1 MNFAVAWPWA
11 LLASPLP
18 LLAYALLPRRDVTTE
33 AALKVPFFHALA
45 DARPSARSPTRWLVL
60 ALAILAW
67 AALMAASSRPQ
78 LIGEPLSLPVSGRD
92 MMMAVDISGSMDTQD
107 MELGGRA
114 VTRLRAVKAVA
125 GDFIERR
132 EGDRLG
138 LILFGKRAYLQTPL
152 TFDRATTRRLLDE
165 SAIGLA
171 GKETAIGDAI
181 GLAVKRLRDRPQD
194 QRVLI
199 LLTDGANTAGEVAPL
214 KAADLAAA
222 ERLRIYTIGVGADR
236 MTVRSYFGGTR
247 RINPSADLDEET
259 LTRIAEKTGGRYFRA
274 RDTVGLAEIYAL
286 LDELEPVEQAQ
297 ETYRPVRDLYVWPL
311 ALALLLGLTAA
322 AARRW
327 AVT

>member
-1 MNFAVAWPWA
+1 MAFEVAWPWA
-11 LLASPLP
+11 AAAAPLP
-18 LLAYALLPRRDVTTE
+18 LLAYAALPKKSGIRE
-33 AALKVPFFHALA
+33 AALRVPFFSALA
-45 DARPSARSPTRWLVL
+45 DARPAGRSARRWL
-60 ALAILAW
+60 ALACGIVGWLA
-67 AALMAASSRPQ
+67 LLGASVRPQ
-78 LIGEPLSLPVSGRD
+78 LIGEPVSLPVSGRD
-92 MMMAVDISGSMDTQD
+92 MMLAVDISGSMDTED
-107 MELGGRA
+107 MVFGGRPA
-114 VTRLRAVKAVA
+114 TRLRAVKAVA

-181 GLAVKRLRDRPQD
+181 GLAVKRLRKRPQD

-199 LLTDGANTAGEVAPL
+199 LLTDGANTAGEISPL

-222 ERLRIYTIGVGADR
+222 EGLKVYTLGVGADR

-259 LTRIAEKTGGRYFRA
+259 LQRIAEKTGGKYFRA
-274 RDTVGLAEIYAL
+274 RDTEGLIEIYSL
-286 LDELEPVEQAQ
+286 LDELEPVEQEQ
-297 ETYRPVRDLYVWPL
+297 EVYRPVRDLYIWPL
-311 ALALLLGLTAA
+311 ALALLLALAA
-322 AARRW
+322 AFAMRG
-327 AVT
+327 AKA